1 MHTKKL
7 YKKILVLPI
16 LGVGIVF
23 LLTLA
28 LDFAEARSLTLQEET
43 LFSQLIAQANAT
55 LSSNTST
62 DQEKRDAEIT
72 LQQIQD
78 RIAEIRAETVS
89 QDTEEVS
96 RLIREAAQLVN
107 KENPTEDE
115 LKRAQSILERAKS
128 KANEL
133 EGDSRKELKEQIE
146 ALLLRIKVLLN
157 KSGDTKEDRD
167 EAKRLLQQL
176 LQMLQGARQNSGQIK
191 DQVKNV
197 GRNPSST
204 LGNGSPNNP
213 RGGNTGTGQQQQ
225 GGNTGTG
232 QQQQETQGPEVPE
245 ESQVNTFDGQNQG
258 GNTGTGQQQETQ
270 GPEVPEES
278 QVNTFDGQNQGS
290 GAVDKPAEFPTQCQ
304 EKESGAKEMAQKEQ
318 QKLDK
323 QLTKNLTEQAL
334 SGQAVPVDTI
344 SINKKIENIEKDTA
358 TIKQYLK
365 WLTEKEAGLGDG
377 GGSGSEPNSLD
388 AIAYCYAVEM
398 ALYQA
403 EAAANWIQ
411 KAYKENPAFIEDYPR
426 FFQETSDK
434 ATREFLDDFKE
445 NSACKSIDKQ
455 IQITMARESISGP
468 TYTIKCSIEDSKQK
482 ENTVGSFLERY
493 ATIENSGAWR
503 SFSAQA
509 DLEVREA
516 NAVDLRAFELDQS
529 YLINKKDEES
539 GEIQIPGRFLLQDA
553 LRRTEVPYDLLAN
566 FDENSEKILLD
577 LMKDIFKGGP
587 GAIYRKDAGIST
599 TGGTGFNFQDLNI
612 QEFEPTQPINNTGF
626 ETPGLNTEG
635 LETPATNDGTGFS
648 F

>member
-213 RGGNTGTGQQQQ
+213 R
-225 GGNTGTG
+225 
-232 QQQQETQGPEVPE
+232 
-245 ESQVNTFDGQNQG
+245 G

>member
-232 QQQQETQGPEVPE
+232 Q
-245 ESQVNTFDGQNQG
+245 
-258 GNTGTGQQQETQ
+258 QQQETQ

>member
-213 RGGNTGTGQQQQ
+213 RGGNTGTGQQTR

-232 QQQQETQGPEVPE
+232 QPT
-245 ESQVNTFDGQNQG
+245 QG